1 MTDKELFEKVEKK
14 FLPEKAVKL
23 ERFNKTKFQKVL
35 NEIKGPQAPQ
45 ANVGGFLSR
54 AAAAIPG
61 TRGYRMRSAEA
72 RKQEA
77 LAKQEELKAQKAEKD
92 LTNGNK
98 VPEMDKATE
107 QVYKSNPQFAA
118 AYNLAKAG
126 KELTAQQQRVFNAG
140 LKQIKELR
148 GGASERAQAGEV
160 RINILGRK
168 APTIANHINKNENL
182 KNFYVKYTLQSDSL
196 GIPDNAEIA
205 TFAKAIQDFYVS
217 TLSKGGPNKRNEI
230 SELKKVIAAEPNLIA
245 RADGGKFLLKLIK
258 DPETPKKTIGVAK
271 KNRIGEVKKMASDQ
285 KKSFEEMLKDL
296 NNQSAKFKI
305 DTEVKVSK
313 GGKKYPRIY
322 NVVGHDEST
331 GAVKIRGVE
340 GDPRLKY
347 YLPMDLV
354 RVQDQGDLPPVP
366 ESFEQVVK
374 KYR

>member
-14 FLPEKAVKL
+14 FFPEKAIKL
-23 ERFNKTKFQKVL
+23 ERFNKTKFQKVI
-35 NEIKGPQAPQ
+35 NEIRGPSSPGPVSSG
-45 ANVGGFLSR
+45 VGSFLNR

-92 LTNGNK
+92 LKNGNK

-148 GGASERAQAGEV
+148 GGTSERAQAGEV

-168 APTIANHINKNENL
+168 APTIANHINKNEKL

-205 TFAKAIQDFYVS
+205 TFAKDIQDFYVN
-217 TLSKGGPNKRNEI
+217 TLSKGGPSKRNEI
-230 SELKKVIAAEPNLIA
+230 GEFKKVIAAEPNIIA
-245 RADGGKFLLKLIK
+245 RADGGKFLLGLIK
-258 DPETPKKTIGVAK
+258 
-271 KNRIGEVKKMASDQ
+271 
-285 KKSFEEMLKDL
+285 
-296 NNQSAKFKI
+296 
-305 DTEVKVSK
+305 
-313 GGKKYPRIY
+313 
-322 NVVGHDEST
+322 
-331 GAVKIRGVE
+331 
-340 GDPRLKY
+340 
-347 YLPMDLV
+347 
-354 RVQDQGDLPPVP
+354 
-366 ESFEQVVK
+366 
-374 KYR
+374 